1 MKILGHVY
9 VLLSNLL
16 LIISI
21 TAIINGDDETDYMFQ
36 LMKSLT
42 PTPTGWSNNTD
53 HCKWKGISCDSS
65 RSVTSIM
72 LPSSS
77 LTGTLPTN
85 INILTKLTHV
95 DLHNN
100 SLNGSLLD
108 FSKLELLTIS
118 LGHNNFT
125 IVPERCFRFTSYLR
139 TLNLSNNLN
148 LIQWEFSMNDLTASN
163 SLETID
169 LEATNMIGSLQSLSF
184 DLFPNLHTFIISH
197 NKLYGDLP
205 QSLGKSAVRYLQ
217 LNNQR

>member
-1 MKILGHVY
+1 
-9 VLLSNLL
+9 
-16 LIISI
+16 
-21 TAIINGDDETDYMFQ
+21 
-36 LMKSLT
+36 MKSLT

-77 LTGTLPTN
+77 FTGTLPTN

-184 DLFPNLHTFIISH
+184 DLFPKFAYFYYFSQQTLWRSTSIYREICSTVFTT
-197 NKLYGDLP
+197 
-205 QSLGKSAVRYLQ
+205 
-217 LNNQR
+217 